1 MGSTAG
7 ERAMWSLLRFQA
19 PGWTRE
25 YATGRYRLDF
35 YCPAARLAVEVDG
48 ITHHG
53 RQAQHRDR
61 ARDAWH
67 ADRGI
72 LTLRFSG
79 LEVMRNRSA
88 VAAHIGYSVRQRAPE
103 AMTPKARRRFLWL
116 VLTGRRPVPARAA
129 GDRAARACTA
139 ARPRRAACRRDQ
151 AARAGAAPLLAR
163 RHRRGGRRLLL
174 TLTGALLLLL
184 AGLLR

>member
-1 MGSTAG
+1 MRPTAG

-53 RQAQHRDR
+53 RQAQDRDR

-79 LEVMRNRSA
+79 LDVMRNRAS
-88 VAAHIGYSVRQRAPE
+88 VAAQIGLSVRQRVPE
-103 AMTPKARRRFLWL
+103 AVTPKACRHFLWL
-116 VLTGRRPVPARAA
+116 VMTGRRPVPAGQPAIEQFGPEPLHVRDERLAA
-129 GDRAARACTA
+129 GIKRVGRIP
-139 ARPRRAACRRDQ
+139 PRS
-151 AARAGAAPLLAR
+151 
-163 RHRRGGRRLLL
+163 
-174 TLTGALLLLL
+174 
-184 AGLLR
+184 